1 MRLGAAERGDIDG
14 MDDRE
19 ERTYAT
25 PPEAAPPPEVTREAK
40 RDIARTLPVLVGSIF
55 IAFVVVALIVLLAR

>member
-1 MRLGAAERGDIDG
+1 LGTAERGDTDDMG
-14 MDDRE
+14 DRE
-19 ERTYAT
+19 EGTYST

-40 RDIARTLPVLVGSIF
+40 RDIGRTLPVLFGSIF

>member
-1 MRLGAAERGDIDG
+1 

-19 ERTYAT
+19 EGTYAT

-40 RDIARTLPVLVGSIF
+40 RDIARTLPVLFGSIF
-55 IAFVVVALIVLLAR
+55 VSFVVVALIVLLAR